1 MNQLTAS
8 NQDFVF
14 FQSKEPCE
22 FQFNDSK
29 SCFQI
34 HEESL
39 AKLNSKTLVSI
50 FESLKLDS
58 EELKASL
65 RSSGL
70 VPALNLRFS
79 QLGKQE
85 QIQVLSLLCLLQK
98 ETDFYL
104 YFLEEFYTLNQIR
117 FLLTRLRA
125 NNRRVY
131 FQGIVNP
138 APDLFLPFQTGHP
151 RTLHEWKLQ
160 SAQLCNVYQGKIE
173 GQDALSLKLGD
184 MEFQLTEEEVEV
196 LFSFTNREVLL
207 SFGSQDIDLAKK
219 EKKTHQKCKL
229 LHQEEIGP
237 RKWRYFIEFQD
248 RVLEVLSPK
257 RSSTPFVFA
266 RPSLLDCYFF
276 HPESKQRIYPA
287 QA

>member
-1 MNQLTAS
+1 MSQVTPS

-14 FQSKEPCE
+14 FQSREPE
-22 FQFNDSK
+22 SFQFNDSK

-39 AKLNSKTLVSI
+39 ARLNSKTLVSI

-58 EELKASL
+58 EELKTAL
-65 RSSGL
+65 RNSGL

-85 QIQVLSLLCLLQK
+85 QIQALSLLCLLQK
-98 ETDFYL
+98 ETDFYF

-138 APDLFLPFQTGHP
+138 APDLFLPFQAGHP
-151 RTLHEWKLQ
+151 HTLGEWKQQ

-173 GQDALSLKLGD
+173 GKDALSLKLGD

-207 SFGSQDIDLAKK
+207 SFGSQDMDLAKK
-219 EKKTHQKCKL
+219 EKKTHQKCTL